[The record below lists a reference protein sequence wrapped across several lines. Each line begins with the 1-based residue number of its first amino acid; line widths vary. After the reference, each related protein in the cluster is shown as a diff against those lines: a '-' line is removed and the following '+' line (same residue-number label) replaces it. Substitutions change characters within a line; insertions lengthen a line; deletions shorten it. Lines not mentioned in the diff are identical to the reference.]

1 MSRHQAI
8 RNLDFEEVLDEYD
21 ADDGEL
27 GADQLTPEDRE
38 ALAKGAEQVR
48 EALGT
53 AANSITTQQIH
64 DALWY
69 YYYDIEKT
77 VDYLL
82 KKFIAP
88 PTPKSEPKKP
98 KETGSARQQTTSDV
112 GNFGMASSYGSP
124 VATPWPPPSW
134 YFQDMPWMNVP
145 MHRQTLMVPPNLPV
159 GGLLGGGDGPKLSKL
174 QALAAARKKKSEAVK
189 KPEEPEERTQKRLA
203 ELNINE
209 QTAKENSKPGSSILA
224 KRQKLASTH
233 SNSKETSSQQPVPG
247 TSETAQPASM
257 DLDDNQDESLP
268 EPAPAEEQAVTS
280 TSRPSA
286 FAHVL
291 CGLSAGATE
300 ASTETFNLPYKS
312 SPLFNSAA
320 FDQPSPDDIVLAA
333 QAKAVN
339 RFDAAA
345 AKSATAA
352 KKAPK
357 SSSDPKSNGGP
368 PTDGV
373 KDLSLDD
380 APPPKSKKINVLQEY
395 EKSKSKRS
403 ASFVV
408 VGHVD
413 AGKST
418 LMGRLLLELKFVEQ
432 HLIDRY
438 RRQAE
443 KLGKSSFALAWVM
456 DQREEERERGVT
468 IDIATNQFE
477 TDKTQF
483 TILDA
488 PGHRDF
494 VPNMIAGAS
503 QADFAVLVIDANTG
517 AFEKGLKGQTRE
529 HALLLRSLGVQRVIV
544 AVNKL
549 DMVGWSEERFN
560 EISEQVT
567 GFMKGNGFQLKNV
580 TFVPISGLNGDNLAV
595 KSEDP
600 ALSWYTGGTLIE
612 ALEDSEP
619 LTRALE
625 KPFRMSIS
633 EIFKSQQ
640 SQMTISGR
648 IESGTVQTGESIVV
662 QPSGESAG
670 IRSIEVDTEI
680 QDWAVAGQN
689 VSLGVYGIDPIH
701 IRVGDIISSKADPIE
716 TSDLLTM
723 KVLAFEHL
731 MPMPVDVHRGRLHAA
746 GRIQSIPAVLNK
758 TTGAIEKKNPKVVA
772 PAKVARVIVKLES
785 KVPLEAGQ
793 RVVLRM
799 GGETVAAGLLE

>member
-1 MSRHQAI
+1 MSRHQAV
-8 RNLDFEEVLDEYD
+8 RNLDYEEVLDEYD

-27 GADQLTPEDRE
+27 GADQLTPEDRD

-48 EALGT
+48 ETLGS
-53 AANSITTQQIH
+53 AAGSLTTQQIH

-82 KKFIAP
+82 KKYITP

-98 KETGSARQQTTSDV
+98 KEGKSLISFLASSWKQGPGSAEVERSVAGRTRQQMQSDI
-112 GNFGMASSYGSP
+112 GNFGMASSYGIPST
-124 VATPWPPPSW
+124 TPWPPPSW
-134 YFQDMPWMNVP
+134 YFEDMPWMNVP
-145 MHRQTLMVPPNLPV
+145 KHRQAIMVPPVLPV
-159 GGLLGGGDGPKLSKL
+159 GRLLGGGEGPKVSKL

-189 KPEEPEERTQKRLA
+189 KPEESEERTQKRLA

-209 QTAKENSKPGSSILA
+209 QTYEENVKPGSSILA
-224 KRQKLASTH
+224 KRQKL
-233 SNSKETSSQQPVPG
+233 
-247 TSETAQPASM
+247 
-257 DLDDNQDESLP
+257 
-268 EPAPAEEQAVTS
+268 
-280 TSRPSA
+280 
-286 FAHVL
+286 
-291 CGLSAGATE
+291 
-300 ASTETFNLPYKS
+300 
-312 SPLFNSAA
+312 
-320 FDQPSPDDIVLAA
+320 PSPDDIGLAA
-333 QAKAVN
+333 QAKAGN

-357 SSSDPKSNGGP
+357 SNGGP
-368 PTDGV
+368 PTEAA

-380 APPPKSKKINVLQEY
+380 APPPKSKKINVLQEF
-395 EKSKSKRS
+395 ENSKSKRS
-403 ASFVV
+403 ASFV
-408 VGHVD
+408 
-413 AGKST
+413 
-418 LMGRLLLELKFVEQ
+418 

-595 KSEDP
+595 RSEDP
-600 ALSWYTGGTLIE
+600 ALSWYKGETLIQ

-619 LTRALE
+619 LARALE

-640 SQMTISGR
+640 SQLTISGR
-648 IESGTVQTGESIVV
+648 MESGTVQTGESIVV
-662 QPSGESAG
+662 QPSGEQAS

-701 IRVGDIISSKADPIE
+701 IRVGDIISSKAEPIE

-758 TTGAIEKKNPKVVA
+758 TTGATEKKNPKVVA
-772 PAKVARVIVKLES
+772 PAKVARVVVKLES

>member
-1 MSRHQAI
+1 MSRHQAV
-8 RNLDFEEVLDEYD
+8 RNLDYEEVLDEYD

-27 GADQLTPEDRE
+27 GADQLTPEDRDT
-38 ALAKGAEQVR
+38 LAKGAEQVC
-48 EALGT
+48 ETLGS
-53 AANSITTQQIH
+53 AAGSLTTQQIH

-82 KKFIAP
+82 KKYITP

-98 KETGSARQQTTSDV
+98 KE
-112 GNFGMASSYGSP
+112 
-124 VATPWPPPSW
+124 
-134 YFQDMPWMNVP
+134 
-145 MHRQTLMVPPNLPV
+145 
-159 GGLLGGGDGPKLSKL
+159 
-174 QALAAARKKKSEAVK
+174 
-189 KPEEPEERTQKRLA
+189 
-203 ELNINE
+203 
-209 QTAKENSKPGSSILA
+209 
-224 KRQKLASTH
+224 
-233 SNSKETSSQQPVPG
+233 
-247 TSETAQPASM
+247 
-257 DLDDNQDESLP
+257 
-268 EPAPAEEQAVTS
+268 
-280 TSRPSA
+280 
-286 FAHVL
+286 
-291 CGLSAGATE
+291 AG
-300 ASTETFNLPYKS
+300 
-312 SPLFNSAA
+312 
-320 FDQPSPDDIVLAA
+320 
-333 QAKAVN
+333 N

-357 SSSDPKSNGGP
+357 SNGGP
-368 PTDGV
+368 PTEAV

-380 APPPKSKKINVLQEY
+380 APPPKSKKINVLQEF
-395 EKSKSKRS
+395 ENSKSKRS

-418 LMGRLLLELKFVEQ
+418 LMGRLLLELKCVEQ

-595 KSEDP
+595 RSEDP
-600 ALSWYTGGTLIE
+600 ALSWYKGETLIQ

-619 LTRALE
+619 LARALE

-640 SQMTISGR
+640 SQLIISGR

-662 QPSGESAG
+662 QPSGEPAS

-701 IRVGDIISSKADPIE
+701 IRVGDIISSKAEPIE

-758 TTGAIEKKNPKVVA
+758 TTGATEKKNPKVVA
-772 PAKVARVIVKLES
+772 PAKVARVVVKLES